1 MASTAAAAA
10 AAPRGLAPN
19 ASLPAK
25 VQPIPPN
32 QTLYVTNLPSAKI
45 QKADLRTALY
55 MLFSSFGPVLDI
67 VALKTMEMRG
77 QAHIVFRDIQAAT
90 QAMRTLDGQTFLG
103 RPLKIQYAKSKS
115 HFVAKLDGT
124 FKIPTTSAG
133 AIVVEQTELQQSIF
147 NAPLPGSALEKP
159 TLPATKNV
167 EADDNRGQ
175 KRTRDEEDEDSEED
189 VAMEED
195 SDDE

>member
-1 MASTAAAAA
+1 MASA

-45 QKADLRTALY
+45 QKPDLRTALY
-55 MLFSSFGPVLDI
+55 MLFSTFGPVLDI

-90 QAMRTLDGQTFLG
+90 QAMRSLDGQTFLG
-103 RPLKIQYAKSKS
+103 RPMKIQYAKSKS

-124 FKIPTTSAG
+124 FKIPTTTSG
-133 AIVVEQTELQQSIF
+133 AATVEQTELQQSIF
-147 NAPLPGSALEKP
+147 NAPLPGTAPEKP
-159 TLPATKNV
+159 TTPAAGQAAKNA
-167 EADDNRGQ
+167 EDENRGQ
-175 KRTRDEEDEDSEED
+175 KRTRDEEEEESEED

>member
-1 MASTAAAAA
+1 MASA

-45 QKADLRTALY
+45 QKPDLRTALY
-55 MLFSSFGPVLDI
+55 MLFSTFGPVLDI

-90 QAMRTLDGQTFLG
+90 QAMRSLDGQTFLG
-103 RPLKIQYAKSKS
+103 RPMKIQYAKSKS

-124 FKIPTTSAG
+124 FKIPTTTSG
-133 AIVVEQTELQQSIF
+133 AATVEQTELQQSIF
-147 NAPLPGSALEKP
+147 NAPLPGTAAEKP
-159 TLPATKNV
+159 TVPAAGQAAKNA
-167 EADDNRGQ
+167 EDENRGQ
-175 KRTRDEEDEDSEED
+175 KRTRDEEEEESEED

>member
-1 MASTAAAAA
+1 MASA

-45 QKADLRTALY
+45 QKPDLRTALY
-55 MLFSSFGPVLDI
+55 MLFSTFGPVLDI

-90 QAMRTLDGQTFLG
+90 QAMRSLDGQTFLG
-103 RPLKIQYAKSKS
+103 RPMKIQYAKSKS

-124 FKIPTTSAG
+124 FKIPTMTSG
-133 AIVVEQTELQQSIF
+133 AATVEQTELQQSIF
-147 NAPLPGSALEKP
+147 NAPLPGTAPEKP
-159 TLPATKNV
+159 TVPAAGQAAKNA
-167 EADDNRGQ
+167 EDENRGQ
-175 KRTRDEEDEDSEED
+175 KRTRDEEEEESEED

>member
-1 MASTAAAAA
+1 MASA

-45 QKADLRTALY
+45 QKPDLRTALY
-55 MLFSSFGPVLDI
+55 MLFSTFGPVLDI

-90 QAMRTLDGQTFLG
+90 QAMRSLDGQIFLG
-103 RPLKIQYAKSKS
+103 RPMKIQYAKSKS

-124 FKIPTTSAG
+124 FKIPTTTSG
-133 AIVVEQTELQQSIF
+133 AATVEQTELQQSIF
-147 NAPLPGSALEKP
+147 NAPLPGTVPEKP
-159 TLPATKNV
+159 TVPAAGQAAKNA
-167 EADDNRGQ
+167 EDENRGQ
-175 KRTRDEEDEDSEED
+175 KRTRDEEEEESEED